1 MSWIRT
7 TLFGIAALFAF
18 GIGPGLHGTVVM
30 GHSNAPALI
39 GAGAEVGSADG
50 GFEWP

>member
-1 MSWIRT
+1 MSWIRIS
-7 TLFGIAALFAF
+7 LFGIAALFVF
-18 GIGPGLHGTVVM
+18 GIGPGLHGAVVM

-39 GAGAEVGSADG
+39 GAGTDVGSADG